1 MSRGGFPEKG
11 SVFTEADS
19 EKHGKVLCVQGV
31 RSSGHTFIDGTG
43 RVFTC
48 CLFGPTGNKVVGL
61 ESQVTGLTQLVVL
74 AQEMRRRGAPNPCS
88 EELLLE
94 TESWK

>member
-1 MSRGGFPEKG
+1 MSWGGFPEEG

-19 EKHGKVLCVQGV
+19 EKHGKVLCVKGF
-31 RSSGHTFIDGTG
+31 RSSDHTFIDGAG
-43 RVFTC
+43 RVFAC
-48 CLFGPTGNKVVGL
+48 CLFGPTGNKVVGP
-61 ESQVTGLTQLVVL
+61 EAQVTGLTQLVLL

-88 EELLLE
+88 EEFLLE